1 LKNLIVFSLL
11 SLASPLVAQEATEEV
26 VEKFSIH
33 GYLTQAW
40 AKSDGEQILGISK
53 QGTTDYRRAAVLLR
67 FSPTPKDSLV
77 IQLAHRRLGLSPV
90 SSQEPDV
97 KLDWAFYSR
106 DLGAN
111 TSLRV
116 GRLPQPLGIHNET
129 RYVGTLLPFY
139 RAPYNFYQEGSF
151 TSETIDGAMIG
162 HAISP
167 DSSWNA
173 EVSAYGGGFTMFE
186 TTAQGP
192 RPTRAEKGIGAQ
204 VWLNTPLSGLR
215 FGVGAMRMELAQ
227 SASGK
232 DRWNNLSASAE
243 YAGERVK
250 VRSEYRRT
258 RTTAVESEFDNY
270 YVYGGVNVT
279 PRLVLHAQ
287 FDTCTLSFL
296 AAPGFRLDVDKFYR
310 DQTLG
315 ASFAARPDVVIK
327 AEYHWTKSQLIETNP
342 AAITG
347 PARPANY
354 FIASM
359 SVSF

>member
-1 LKNLIVFSLL
+1 
-11 SLASPLVAQEATEEV
+11 
-26 VEKFSIH
+26 
-33 GYLTQAW
+33 
-40 AKSDGEQILGISK
+40 
-53 QGTTDYRRAAVLLR
+53 
-67 FSPTPKDSLV
+67 
-77 IQLAHRRLGLSPV
+77 
-90 SSQEPDV
+90 
-97 KLDWAFYSR
+97 
-106 DLGAN
+106 
-111 TSLRV
+111 
-116 GRLPQPLGIHNET
+116 
-129 RYVGTLLPFY
+129 
-139 RAPYNFYQEGSF
+139 
-151 TSETIDGAMIG
+151 
-162 HAISP
+162 
-167 DSSWNA
+167 
-173 EVSAYGGGFTMFE
+173 
-186 TTAQGP
+186 
-192 RPTRAEKGIGAQ
+192 
-204 VWLNTPLSGLR
+204 
-215 FGVGAMRMELAQ
+215 MRMELDQ